1 MQFTATITAIGK
13 DALSSKDPMIIL
25 FGPEATDALRDVAVI
40 QQFDD
45 PAALSQFSIQAG
57 DRLTIDGTA
66 FTMTYVGQLA
76 ISNLKTIGHVTLLH
90 ASLAVVNWILKN
102 TCNDRCFFYHDAL
115 RTPGI

>member
-45 PAALSQFSIQAG
+45 PRPYPNSPFRRG
-57 DRLTIDGTA
+57 
-66 FTMTYVGQLA
+66 
-76 ISNLKTIGHVTLLH
+76 IG
-90 ASLAVVNWILKN
+90 
-102 TCNDRCFFYHDAL
+102 
-115 RTPGI
+115 